1 MEHSVQHLLIVGMK
15 LVMDIS
21 QHVEY
26 FSGRLCTLI
35 QDIYIAQSVIATDTD
50 NQIAMCRKSSELLR
64 DIGSDMA
71 IHSPQDAFPPCR
83 QARLHLLDDIRS
95 TGDIRRIIE
104 NRIPQENDTL
114 QCLASFL
121 RS

>member
-1 MEHSVQHLLIVGMK
+1 MEHSAQHLLIVGVK

-21 QHVEY
+21 QHVEH
-26 FSGRLCTLI
+26 FSGRVCTLI
-35 QDIYIAQSVIATDTD
+35 QDIYIAQSVIATSTD
-50 NQIAMCRKSSELLR
+50 NQMTLCRQSSELLW

-83 QARLHLLDDIRS
+83 QARLHLRDDVRS
-95 TGDIRRIIE
+95 AGDVRRVIE

-114 QCLASFL
+114 QCWPP
-121 RS
+121 